1 MDRSYIIQFKWI
13 EQQYRKWILEVD
25 LEYPKDL
32 YELHNDYILGPDE
45 MEIKKEMLSKY
56 LLKMIFLIFL
66 LVF

>member
-45 MEIKKEMLSKY
+45 IKKKKEMLSKY
-56 LLKMIFLIFL
+56 QLKMIFLIFL

>member
-45 MEIKKEMLSKY
+45 MEIKKEMLSKSQ
-56 LLKMIFLIFL
+56 LKMIFLIFL